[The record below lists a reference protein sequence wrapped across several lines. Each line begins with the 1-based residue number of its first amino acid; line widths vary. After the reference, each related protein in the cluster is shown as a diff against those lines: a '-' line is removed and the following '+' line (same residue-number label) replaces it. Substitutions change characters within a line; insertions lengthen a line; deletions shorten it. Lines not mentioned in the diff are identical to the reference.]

1 MKTKESINTG
11 LWEIRAAGFPKLY
24 VEAPSK
30 TAAELAYKR
39 KLNLSPKLTIEFS
52 EVTQCQP
59 PLSPYTQP

>member
-1 MKTKESINTG
+1 MKTKEPVNTG

-30 TAAELAYKR
+30 PAAELAYKK
-39 KLNLSPKLTIEFS
+39 KLNLSPKSNIVFS